1 MPEKNIPMI
10 KTLVFA
16 SNNKNKADEIRRIL
30 GGDFRI
36 ITLKEAGIDTEIPE
50 PHDSFHLNASE
61 KSRYIFNH
69 TGLDCFS
76 EDSGLEVASL
86 HGAPGV
92 RSARYAG
99 EKASDHENIEKLLTE
114 LEGIHERSAHFKT
127 VISLIMGGKEYFFE
141 GECKGKIS
149 QSAKGS
155 NGFGY
160 DPVFIPD
167 EANITFAEMSMDE
180 KSEFSHRKKAVK
192 KMIAF
197 LQPSK
202 SSL

>member
-1 MPEKNIPMI
+1 MI

-16 SNNKNKADEIRRIL
+16 SNNSNKANEIRKIL
-30 GGDFRI
+30 GDDFRI
-36 ITLKEAGIDTEIPE
+36 ITLQEAGIDADIPE
-50 PHDSFHLNASE
+50 PHDSFQLNASE
-61 KSRYIFNH
+61 KSRYIFNQ

-99 EKASDHENIEKLLTE
+99 EKASDRENIEKLLSE
-114 LEGIHERSAHFKT
+114 MKGINERSAQFKT
-127 VISLIMGGKEYFFE
+127 VISLIIGGEEYFFE

-149 QSAKGS
+149 QSIKGTH
-155 NGFGY
+155 GFGY

-167 EANITFAEMSMDE
+167 GADICFAEMSMDE

-192 KMIAF
+192 KMTAF
-197 LQPSK
+197 LQQHK
-202 SSL
+202 VRT